1 MRFEIMM
8 HLLKNIPIGIDD
20 KKDDIDFSLNLYS
33 KGTKPDYRDDFPM
46 SIVRITGARFE
57 IVNKSEKCL
66 IFNKFILGI
75 FIKNKIVTAYTSK
88 HNLEHEL
95 IENEIFEIAF
105 EGKEL
110 IKIFDNYKEEKGMLL
125 VLNDTDFYHSNY
137 FDGDFIQN
145 ELDKLNEE
153 TDPEYQNWHTH
164 EFSTL
169 DFEIP
174 FDQIDK
180 RIKIIEL

>member
-1 MRFEIMM
+1 MM

-20 KKDDIDFSLNLYS
+20 KKDGIDFSLNLYS
-33 KGTKPDYRDDFPM
+33 KGTKPDYREDFPM

-57 IVNKSEKCL
+57 IVNKSRKIL
-66 IFNKFILGI
+66 NFKKLILGI
-75 FIKNKIVTAYTSK
+75 FIQNKIVTAYTSK
-88 HNLEHEL
+88 NNQ
-95 IENEIFEIAF
+95 ENKLKKNEFFEIAF

-110 IKIFDNYKEEKGMLL
+110 INIFDNYKEEKAILF
-125 VLNDTDFYHSNY
+125 VLNETEFYHSNY
-137 FDGDFIQN
+137 FDGDFIEN
-145 ELDKLNEE
+145 ELDKLNED

-180 RIKIIEL
+180 RIKIFEL